1 MARVGFQESK
11 QKLQFFLRTRYGT
24 GTRHFLHVLLATASR
39 SLATFRTG
47 ERDCTSEEEASKA
60 HHGGLDA
67 GQGWSGE
74 YVGPFL
80 QSICYRK
87 LEEEE
92 GMKKNGGVARQG
104 TVEFEILAIDHL
116 QLLVRLPQWML
127 ELLVDTRI
135 CHAECHLVN

>member
-1 MARVGFQESK
+1 M
-11 QKLQFFLRTRYGT
+11 
-24 GTRHFLHVLLATASR
+24 
-39 SLATFRTG
+39 
-47 ERDCTSEEEASKA
+47 
-60 HHGGLDA
+60 
-67 GQGWSGE
+67 
-74 YVGPFL
+74 GPFL
-80 QSICYRK
+80 QSVCYRK

-104 TVEFEILAIDHL
+104 TVEFEILAMDHL